1 MFTSIIIVS
10 DCSLAGLHGLPMSVI
25 QVPTCLVSAF
35 SYCCVVTHNGVQEAG
50 EADTASMDEEQ
61 AAQEEVER
69 LDSGTAFYLSHGF
82 ASLLLIYVG
91 VALHVGAG
99 LSSLPV
105 RFDCCTEADVQHC
118 KES

>member
-25 QVPTCLVSAF
+25 QVPTCLVSAL

-69 LDSGTAFYLSHGF
+69 LDSGTAFHLSHGF
-82 ASLLLIYVG
+82 ASLLLIYITVYG
-91 VALHVGAG
+91 IRGSGSACAC
-99 LSSLPV
+99 
-105 RFDCCTEADVQHC
+105 RFKQLACAF
-118 KES
+118 